1 MRKLN
6 YLWIGFCGLA
16 IALSGSVV
24 MALPMAVTAPVAPAP
39 AMPLATPLV
48 TPVSVSQ
55 LNPSPSIFNEPPFN
69 RAPRAQAPALPFSS
83 SPAPALPDSAT
94 PDQKPV
100 TAIAPVNSKVT
111 LRFINQT
118 GAAIDYEVL
127 GQTQSRTLAGRS
139 EIALQE
145 LTLPTT
151 FTFRRQDKG
160 FLLVTLQENNPAP
173 GTLTLTVQE
182 TADFTV
188 DRTSLYIDKAG
199 NVFLS

>member
-16 IALSGSVV
+16 IALGGSVV
-24 MALPMAVTAPVAPAP
+24 MALPTAVTASVMPAP
-39 AMPLATPLV
+39 VTPLV
-48 TPVSVSQ
+48 TPVSVAQ

-69 RAPRAQAPALPFSS
+69 RAPHAQAPALPSPNPPSS
-83 SPAPALPDSAT
+83 AIPDSAT

-100 TAIAPVNSKVT
+100 TAITPVNSKVT
-111 LRFINQT
+111 IRFINQT

-151 FTFRRQDKG
+151 LTFRRQDKG

-182 TADFTV
+182 TPDFTV